1 MNHKKYKPFT
11 HLRRYSNLESILPF
25 RHEDEKTLLNKIH
38 PVVRLA
44 LPFVFVIP
52 FLIIENVYLIY
63 SYILLTLIF
72 ILITRL
78 NLVRII
84 KRLKSVIPFILLIT
98 IFLPLY
104 IGETVI
110 FQINLG
116 ISINIYA
123 EGLFRAFFLFMR
135 IFGATFIFMS
145 FFSSLTYSEFIEAL
159 TSIKLPAFFVGS
171 FIIMLHYIPII
182 ATSNKKILE
191 AQELRGKKITSYWQR
206 LKVHAFI
213 MGKSLVANMERSERL
228 YESLKMRG
236 FSGELTFAP
245 RKIKIYDLILI
256 SIFILISVYLIY
268 FLNLESIYAEVFK
281 LFLL

>member
-1 MNHKKYKPFT
+1 
-11 HLRRYSNLESILPF
+11 LESILPF

-38 PVVRLA
+38 PVVRLV
-44 LPFVFVIP
+44 LPFIFVIP
-52 FLIIENVYLIY
+52 FLLIENIYLIY
-63 SYILLTLIF
+63 NYIFLTIIF
-72 ILITRL
+72 TLITRL
-78 NLVRII
+78 NLIRIL
-84 KRLKSVIPFILLIT
+84 KRLKTVIPFILVIT

-104 IGETVI
+104 IGETI
-110 FQINLG
+110 IYQINIG
-116 ISINIYA
+116 ISINIYE
-123 EGLFRAFFLFMR
+123 EGLNRAYFLFMR

-159 TSIKLPAFFVGS
+159 TSLKLPAFFVGS

-182 ATSNKKILE
+182 ASSNKKILE
-191 AQELRGKKITSYWQR
+191 AQELRGKKITNYWQR

-213 MGKSLVANMERSERL
+213 MGKSLVANMERSEYL

-245 RKIKIYDLILI
+245 RNIKIYDFIILLVF
-256 SIFILISVYLIY
+256 IFISVYFIY
-268 FLNLESIYAEVFK
+268 FLNLESIYMEVFK

>member
-1 MNHKKYKPFT
+1 M
-11 HLRRYSNLESILPF
+11 PF

-38 PVVRLA
+38 PVVRLG
-44 LPFVFVIP
+44 LPFIFVVP
-52 FLIIENVYLIY
+52 FLLIENIFLIY
-63 SYILLTLIF
+63 SYFLLTLLF

-78 NLVRII
+78 NLLRIL
-84 KRLKSVIPFILLIT
+84 KRLKNVIPFILIIT

-104 IGETVI
+104 IGENI
-110 FQINLG
+110 IYQINIGLT
-116 ISINIYA
+116 INIYE
-123 EGLFRAFFLFMR
+123 EGLFRAFFLFVR
-135 IFGATFIFMS
+135 IFSATFIFMS

-159 TSIKLPAFFVGS
+159 TSLKLPIFFVGS

-213 MGKSLVANMERSERL
+213 MGKSLVTNMERSEHL

-245 RKIKIYDLILI
+245 RKIKVYDFIILL
-256 SIFILISVYLIY
+256 IFILISVYIIY
-268 FLNLESIYAEVFK
+268 FLNLEHIYMEVFK

>member
-1 MNHKKYKPFT
+1 M
-11 HLRRYSNLESILPF
+11 ESILPF
-25 RHEDEKTLLNKIH
+25 RHEDEKTVLNSIH
-38 PVVRLA
+38 PVVRLG
-44 LPFVFVIP
+44 LPFIFVVP
-52 FLIIENVYLIY
+52 FLLVENLFLIY

-72 ILITRL
+72 IIITRL
-78 NLVRII
+78 NLSRIL
-84 KRLKSVIPFILLIT
+84 KRLKNVIPFILVIT

-104 IGETVI
+104 LGETI
-110 FQINLG
+110 LFQINIG
-116 ISINIYA
+116 ISINIYE
-123 EGLFRAFFLFMR
+123 EGIYRAFFLFMR
-135 IFGATFIFMS
+135 IFAATFIFMS

-159 TSIKLPAFFVGS
+159 TSLKLPAFFVGS

-191 AQELRGKKITSYWQR
+191 AQELRGKKITNYWQR

-213 MGKSLVANMERSERL
+213 MGKSLVANMERSEHL

-245 RKIKIYDLILI
+245 KKIRVYDFIILLV
-256 SIFILISVYLIY
+256 FILISVYLFY
-268 FLNLESIYAEVFK
+268 FLNLENIYAEVFK

>member
-1 MNHKKYKPFT
+1 M
-11 HLRRYSNLESILPF
+11 ESILPF
-25 RHEDEKTLLNKIH
+25 RHEDEKTLLNEVH
-38 PVVRLA
+38 PVVRLV
-44 LPFVFVIP
+44 LPFIFVVP
-52 FLIIENVYLIY
+52 FLLIENIYLIY
-63 SYILLTLIF
+63 SYILLTIVLI
-72 ILITRL
+72 IITRL
-78 NLVRII
+78 NLLRILR
-84 KRLKSVIPFILLIT
+84 RLKNVIPFILLIT
-98 IFLPLY
+98 VFLPLY
-104 IGETVI
+104 IGDI
-110 FQINLG
+110 IIYQINIG
-116 ISINIYA
+116 ITINVYQ
-123 EGLFRAFFLFMR
+123 EGILRAFFLFMR

-191 AQELRGKKITSYWQR
+191 AQELRGKKITNYWQR

-213 MGKSLVANMERSERL
+213 MGKSLVSNMERSEHL

-245 RKIKIYDLILI
+245 RKVKIYDFVILL
-256 SIFILISVYLIY
+256 IFILISMYLIY
-268 FLNLESIYAEVFK
+268 FINLESIYAEVFK